1 MKKNLL
7 MLTCSMIVLSGV
19 NAYALTPEA
28 SLKALKEVFVTSF
41 NQMDDNKDG
50 VLDQKEYLKHQF
62 ERFRSNIIEADS
74 FDTHIKEEVA
84 PITDTK
90 KVEKTEEEV
99 YDASKETTQ
108 NKPSLNTMGDSVN
121 IMQAMADYTLE
132 DEYLNDEVIDEEDSS
147 DTNDSTNIKE
157 DLTFEQIDKAIEQLP
172 ELSED
177 IMVEDLNEPIVE
189 SSNDSVT
196 TKENKKDTEINKMLS
211 VVKQTLPKQ
220 IDEITKW
227 VDIKYQ
233 DKMVSYIYKAEVDTI
248 SFSDEEMKFLT
259 DNIKN
264 DACVKAYENMCPKI
278 KPVFIDEGINLR
290 ILYTDKNDKE
300 IGSCE
305 FNEETCE

>member
-7 MLTCSMIVLSGV
+7 MLTCSMMVLSGID
-19 NAYALTPEA
+19 AYALTPET

-62 ERFRSNIIEADS
+62 ERFRSNIIEVDG
-74 FDTHIKEEVA
+74 FDTRVDENIA
-84 PITDTK
+84 PVSDVK
-90 KVEKTEEEV
+90 KVEKTNEGG
-99 YDASKETTQ
+99 DASKETAP

-121 IMQAMADYTLE
+121 IMQEMADYTLE
-132 DEYLNDEVIDEEDSS
+132 DEYLSDDAIEVDA

-157 DLTFEQIDKAIEQLP
+157 DLTLEQIDEAIEQLP

-177 IMVEDLNEPIVE
+177 AIIENIVE
-189 SSNDSVT
+189 SNNNDII

-220 IDEITKW
+220 IDEITQW

-233 DKMVSYIYKAEVDTI
+233 DKMVSYIYKAEVDTN
-248 SFSDEEMKFLT
+248 SFSDEEMKFLI

-264 DACVKAYENMCPKI
+264 DACIKAYENMCPKI